1 MSQPPVSQIPGPPVR
16 RPFIGPLPPPQTG
29 LDLLFGR
36 LWPSRQ
42 VPGNPRLV
50 IAAGVVGLAAAVTLP
65 ESAGLGLFMIMAA
78 GMGVVAVARRAA
90 FGLEERVTGG
100 LILVLLAMMLVRDAA
115 WIVALSLVAAYFV
128 GSAVLSRATTVT
140 GMVASILSVP
150 MAWLRGLP
158 WLKSSL
164 ARRSTSRRTVSIVRT
179 VFISGALLLIFGALF
194 ASADALFAQ
203 WLSAVTPSITL
214 NDLPFRIIVF
224 GCATACVLGAVYV
237 AVNPPAIERFA
248 LGTPRPVRRFEWAVP
263 VASVMG
269 VFVVFLAAQLT
280 ALFGGH
286 AYVQQTTGL
295 TYAEYVHQG
304 FGQMVAATVIVLLVV
319 GITARRAPRRT
330 SSDRLLL
337 RILLGGLCFLA
348 LVVVASALY
357 RIQLYEQ
364 AYGFTRLRLTV
375 TVFELWLGLVLLLV
389 ATAGVRLR
397 GAWVPKVAAF
407 AGAIMIAVLGIA
419 SPDAMIAERNME
431 RFAQTQQID
440 WRYLNSLS
448 ADAVP
453 TLDRLPE
460 PYRSC
465 VLAGQA
471 TPDHDWFDWNFGRAR
486 AEKILSAHPVGET
499 TDCHEL
505 ISR

>member
-1 MSQPPVSQIPGPPVR
+1 MSHLPVSHGPAPMR

-36 LWPSRQ
+36 FWPGRQ
-42 VPGNPRLV
+42 LPGTPRLV
-50 IAAGVVGLAAAVTLP
+50 AAGALVGLLAAVALP
-65 ESAGLGLFMIMAA
+65 ESAGLGLFLIMAA
-78 GMGVVAVARRAA
+78 GVGVVAVARRSA
-90 FGLEERVTGG
+90 FGYEERVTGG
-100 LILVLLAMMLVRDAA
+100 LILLLLAMVLIRDAA
-115 WIVALSLVAAYFV
+115 WIVTLGLVAAYFV
-128 GSAVLSRATTVT
+128 GSAVLSRSTSVV
-140 GMVASILSVP
+140 GMITSTFAVP

-158 WLKSSL
+158 WLKRSL
-164 ARRSTSRRTVSIVRT
+164 TTKTASHRTVSIFRT
-179 VFISGALLLIFGALF
+179 VIISVVLLLIFGALF
-194 ASADALFAQ
+194 ASADALFAE

-214 NDLPFRIIVF
+214 NDVPFRVMVF
-224 GCATACVLGAVYV
+224 GAASACVLGGVYV
-237 AVNPPAIERFA
+237 ALNPPKVERFA
-248 LGTPRPVRRFEWAVP
+248 LGAPKPVRRFEWAVP
-263 VASVMG
+263 VGSVIG
-269 VFVVFLAAQLT
+269 VFVLFLVAQIT

-286 AYVQQTTGL
+286 TYVQRTTGL

-319 GITARRAPRRT
+319 GITARRAPRST

-375 TVFELWLGLVLLLV
+375 TAFELWLGLVLLLV

-397 GAWVPKVAAF
+397 GVWVPKAAAF
-407 AGAIMIAVLGIA
+407 AGAIMIAALGVA
-419 SPDAMIAERNME
+419 NPDAMIAERNME
-431 RFAQTQQID
+431 RLAQTQQID
-440 WRYLNSLS
+440 WRYLSGLS

-465 VLAGQA
+465 VLDDQA
-471 TPDHDWFDWNFGRAR
+471 TPQHDWLDWNLGRDR
-486 AEKILSAHPVGET
+486 AEEILAAHPVG
-499 TDCHEL
+499 DRSGCHEL